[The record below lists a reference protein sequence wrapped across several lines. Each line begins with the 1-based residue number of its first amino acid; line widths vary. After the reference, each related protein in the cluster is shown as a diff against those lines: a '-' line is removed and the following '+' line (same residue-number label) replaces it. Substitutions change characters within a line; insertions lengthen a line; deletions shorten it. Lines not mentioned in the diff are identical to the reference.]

1 MLIFR
6 RTVVLTK
13 HLVSSLFLGD
23 CSVHSL
29 REDCSNLCTEQSP
42 KESDDTRCCVSTTI
56 LINLLYSSTCFEH
69 FFAYHQEVKLYYS
82 VFVMVTLCRWP
93 SGAPPTDFNYTRYCI
108 IQFYLLMMSTIVLE
122 TCRGI

>member
-29 REDCSNLCTEQSP
+29 REDCSNPCTEHSP

-69 FFAYHQEVKLYYS
+69 YCAHLQEDSCINKAS
-82 VFVMVTLCRWP
+82 GIVTL
-93 SGAPPTDFNYTRYCI
+93 FK
-108 IQFYLLMMSTIVLE
+108 
-122 TCRGI
+122 